1 MASRG
6 WAEIDTNFPT
16 MQQRVADEIG
26 RRIVAGVW
34 QPGDPLP
41 VEDALASQ
49 IGVSRGVLR
58 EAVKSLVAK
67 GMLRVRPR
75 TGTRVLPP
83 DHWNHLDPDV
93 LRWKQAG
100 DAAALLR
107 DTGELRRIVEPEAA
121 RLAAERAGPD
131 AVRALSDA
139 LAAMEA
145 AAASPARGGYVE
157 ADIAFHRALLD
168 AGGNRLLG
176 SLGRAVEIA
185 LQHSFD
191 VSTQTPGAVETSLPG
206 HRAVVHAVEARDADA
221 AAAAALGI
229 IEAAQQEIARSPGKP
244 EEPGKP
250 GEPEEPG
257 EPGKPEE
264 RGKPEESRER
274 GEPGGH
280 PA

>member
-1 MASRG
+1 MVH
-6 WAEIDTNFPT
+6 FLT
-16 MQQRVADEIG
+16 MYQRVVDELG

-34 QPGDPLP
+34 EPGDPLP
-41 VEDALASQ
+41 VENALAAE

-58 EAVKSLVAK
+58 EAVKALVAK
-67 GMLRVRPR
+67 GMLHIRPR

-83 DHWNHLDPDV
+83 EHWNHLDRDV

-131 AVRALSDA
+131 DVRALHDA

-145 AAASPARGGYVE
+145 AAAESGRSGYVE

-176 SLGRAVEIA
+176 SLGRAVDIA
-185 LQHSFD
+185 LEHSFL
-191 VSTQTPGAVETSLPG
+191 VSTQTPGAVEASLPG
-206 HRAVVHAVEARDADA
+206 HRAVVRAVEARDPVA
-221 AAAAALGI
+221 AAAAVLAI
-229 IEAAQQEIARSPGKP
+229 IEAAEQEIAQSPGM
-244 EEPGKP
+244 PGHA
-250 GEPEEPG
+250 G
-257 EPGKPEE
+257 
-264 RGKPEESRER
+264 
-274 GEPGGH
+274 
-280 PA
+280 

>member
-1 MASRG
+1 MTSRG

-16 MQQRVADEIG
+16 MQQRVADDLG
-26 RRIVAGVW
+26 RRIVAGAW
-34 QPGDPLP
+34 QPGSPLP
-41 VEDALASQ
+41 VEDALASEL
-49 IGVSRGVLR
+49 GVSRGVLR

-83 DHWNHLDPDV
+83 EDWNHLDPDV
-93 LRWKQAG
+93 LHWKQSG
-100 DAAALLR
+100 DAAGLLR

-131 AVRALSDA
+131 DVRALNDA

-145 AAASPARGGYVE
+145 AAASPARGGYVA

-185 LQHSFD
+185 LRHSFD
-191 VSTQTPGAVETSLPG
+191 VSTRTPGAAEASLPG
-206 HRAVVHAVEARDADA
+206 HRAVVRAVEARDPDA
-221 AAAAALGI
+221 AAAAVLGI
-229 IEAAQQEIARSPGKP
+229 IDAARQEIARSPA
-244 EEPGKP
+244 KP
-250 GEPEEPG
+250 GGPDAPDGRTRDARGG
-257 EPGKPEE
+257 EAAP
-264 RGKPEESRER
+264 
-274 GEPGGH
+274 
-280 PA
+280 

>member
-6 WAEIDTNFPT
+6 WTEIDTNFPT
-16 MQQRVADEIG
+16 MQQRVADELG
-26 RRIVAGVW
+26 RRIVAGAW
-34 QPGDPLP
+34 QPGAPLP
-41 VEDALASQ
+41 VEDALASE

-131 AVRALSDA
+131 DVRALHDA
-139 LAAMEA
+139 LAAMES

-185 LQHSFD
+185 LRHSFD
-191 VSTQTPGAVETSLPG
+191 ISTQTPGAVEASLPG
-206 HRAVVHAVEARDADA
+206 HRAVVRAVEARDPDA
-221 AAAAALGI
+221 AAAAVLGI
-229 IEAAQQEIARSPGKP
+229 IEAARQEIARSPGM
-244 EEPGKP
+244 P
-250 GEPEEPG
+250 GETGRRLTNTPP
-257 EPGKPEE
+257 
-264 RGKPEESRER
+264 
-274 GEPGGH
+274 
-280 PA
+280 PATT